1 MNNSISLWNPS
12 TSTFFS
18 LTAGTATRTTAME
31 RKTFTT
37 QRSRSTWTAS
47 QRVCPTSRPPPQPQS
62 ALRPPS
68 HRCSPT
74 SLILKTS
81 AWMVSRTMPQRC
93 SASRRHL
100 HSATSAPTTPTRC
113 TRTRK
118 PDTKPHIAVDVASM
132 LPHRCFGFYHSRSA
146 EAENAPRA
154 VWIASL
160 LHQCRSKCQGREG
173 GKKRLFWQTSTS
185 GHVRIEV

>member
-1 MNNSISLWNPS
+1 MINSISLWNPNKS
-12 TSTFFS
+12 TSFS

-31 RKTFTT
+31 RKTSTT

-113 TRTRK
+113 ARARHPRHETADSRWRSSG
-118 PDTKPHIAVDVASM
+118 AAAQM
-132 LPHRCFGFYHSRSA
+132 FWFLPHEICRGWKSS
-146 EAENAPRA
+146 EG
-154 VWIASL
+154 SL
-160 LHQCRSKCQGREG
+160 NY
-173 GKKRLFWQTSTS
+173 FPPTS
-185 GHVRIEV
+185 V